1 MANRS
6 RSSRSSA
13 PRIFRHRSLIA
24 LEAMLVMGVAKD
36 IIAARVLASTLP
48 SYGKVLFLMGAT
60 VGLFGGLYVI
70 VQRLS
75 ARGVEGAHAVA
86 RALPLPLPYWIAHA
100 GVLAALYLLYAYMH
114 GIKPL

>member
-1 MANRS
+1 MANRT
-6 RSSRSSA
+6 RSSRSSG

-24 LEAMLVMGVAKD
+24 LEVMLVMGVAKD
-36 IIAARVLASTLP
+36 IVAARVLASSLP

-60 VGLFGGLYVI
+60 VGLLGGLYVI
-70 VQRLS
+70 IQRLS

-86 RALPLPLPYWIAHA
+86 RALPLPFPFWIAHV

-114 GIKPL
+114 GLKPL